1 MGKLVSLCEYRKE
14 KEKEKLE
21 VLEEKLYRIVGNID
35 SYETTMGDSDIVKFN
50 IPLVPISTLYN
61 KDQ

>member
-35 SYETTMGDSDIVKFN
+35 SYEATMGDSDIVKFN